1 MNSREAKEMT
11 EIGMWAK
18 LRSEIKEL
26 ITDACNDGE
35 FTISIPERWL
45 SPEDSYRLS
54 ELGYYIESHEE
65 PFTEHVY
72 IISWKK

>member
-18 LRSEIKEL
+18 IQSDIKDR
-26 ITDACNDGE
+26 IIDACNDGE
-35 FTISIPERWL
+35 STIGIPKCLL
-45 SPEDSYRLS
+45 SDEDSYRLL

-65 PFTEHVY
+65 PFTEPIY
-72 IISWKK
+72 IIRWR